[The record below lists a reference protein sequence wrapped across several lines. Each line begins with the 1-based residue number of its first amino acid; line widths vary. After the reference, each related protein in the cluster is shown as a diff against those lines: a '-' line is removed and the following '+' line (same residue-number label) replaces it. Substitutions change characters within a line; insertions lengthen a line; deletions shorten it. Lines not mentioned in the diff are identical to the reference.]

1 MIKKRVLLV
10 LVAVLWLWPVFD
22 TLHAKERRGV
32 VTMMVDL
39 KAPAEARTVRLWV
52 PYPLSD
58 ENQEITRIG
67 VTGNYSSA
75 QVYREGR
82 FGNTMLFVEWNEPS
96 PSRTLTYKFDVTRK
110 ERITKDF
117 TTTRELPLSQRE
129 IAKFL
134 TLDDYNPSAQQ
145 KVKDLAAR
153 ITKGKSTVLAKAKAV
168 YGWIVENM
176 HRDANVK
183 GCGFGEVDKLVETL
197 GGKCADIH
205 SVFVALARASGV
217 PAREIYGLRMP
228 AGSSGDAT
236 KAQHCWAEFYLPG
249 YGWVVA
255 DPADVA
261 KAILE
266 KNLTLAQ
273 AQPYREY
280 FFGAVDESRIA
291 YGTGRNIVL
300 NPAQANAPLTYF
312 MYPYAEADGKMLNED
327 LYGFNLGYT
336 ITFSE
341 EQATA
346 STPR

>member
-1 MIKKRVLLV
+1 MTKKWVISV

-22 TLHAKERRGV
+22 TLQAKERRGV
-32 VTMMVDL
+32 VTVTVDL
-39 KAPAEARTVRLWV
+39 KAPAEARSVKLWV

-67 VTGNYSSA
+67 LTGNYSGA

-96 PSRTLTYKFDVTRK
+96 PSRTLTYKFDVMRK
-110 ERITKDF
+110 ERITKNF
-117 TTTRELPLSQRE
+117 ISRELPVPQAE
-129 IAKFL
+129 MANFL
-134 TLDDYNPSAQQ
+134 TLKDYDASAER
-145 KVKDLAAR
+145 KVKELAGK
-153 ITKGKSTVLAKAKAV
+153 ITRDKKTVLAKAHAV
-168 YGWIVENM
+168 YDWIVENM

-183 GCGFGEVDKLVETL
+183 GCGFGEVDKLLEKL

-228 AGSSGDAT
+228 AGNSGDAT
-236 KAQHCWAEFYLPG
+236 RGQHCWAEFYLPG
-249 YGWVVA
+249 HGWVVV

-266 KNLTLAQ
+266 KNLTRAQ

-291 YGTGRNIVL
+291 YGTGKNIVL
-300 NPAQANAPLTYF
+300 SPAQAGAPLTYF

-341 EQATA
+341 QQAIA
-346 STPR
+346 SMPR

>member
-1 MIKKRVLLV
+1 MTKKSVMLV
-10 LVAVLWLWPVFD
+10 LVAVLWLWPAFD
-22 TLHAKERRGV
+22 TLHAKERRGT
-32 VTMMVDL
+32 VTVKVDL

-58 ENQEITRIG
+58 ENQEITRVG
-67 VTGNYSSA
+67 VTGNFSGA

-82 FGNTMLFVEWNEPS
+82 FGNTMLFVEWNEPTS
-96 PSRTLTYKFDVTRK
+96 SRTLTYTFDVMRN
-110 ERITKDF
+110 ERITKNF
-117 TTTRELPLSQRE
+117 TNRELPLSQTE
-129 IAKFL
+129 MADSLALK
-134 TLDDYNPSAQQ
+134 DYNPSAQR
-145 KVKDLAAR
+145 KIKDLAGR
-153 ITKGKSTVLAKAKAV
+153 ITKSKRPVLAKAQAI

-183 GCGFGEVDKLVETL
+183 GCGFGEVDKLLETL

-217 PAREIYGLRMP
+217 PAREVYGLRMP

-249 YGWVVA
+249 YGWVVV

-300 NPAQANAPLTYF
+300 SPAQAGAPLPYF

-341 EQATA
+341 QQATV
-346 STPR
+346 STSR

>member
-1 MIKKRVLLV
+1 MTRKTVISVLAVVVLL
-10 LVAVLWLWPVFD
+10 WPAFA
-22 TLHAKERRGV
+22 TLHAKERQGV
-32 VTMMVDL
+32 VTVDVDL
-39 KAPAEARTVRLWV
+39 KAPAQARSVRLWV

-58 ENQEITRIG
+58 ENQEITRIS
-67 VTGNYSSA
+67 VTGNYSGA
-75 QVYREGR
+75 QVYREGG
-82 FGNTMLFVEWNEPS
+82 FGNTMLFVEWNEPAS
-96 PSRTLTYKFDVTRK
+96 SRKLTYTFEVLRK
-110 ERITKDF
+110 ERVTRNF
-117 TTTRELPLSQRE
+117 TGRELPLSQTE
-129 IAKFL
+129 MAGFL
-134 TLDDYNPSAQQ
+134 TLKDYNPSAQQ
-145 KVKDLAAR
+145 KVNELAAR
-153 ITKGKSTVLAKAKAV
+153 ITKGKGPVLAKAQAV

-183 GCGFGEVDKLVETL
+183 GCGFGEVDKLLETL

-249 YGWVVA
+249 YGWVVV

-291 YGTGRNIVL
+291 YGTGKNILL
-300 NPAQANAPLTYF
+300 NPAQAGAPLVYF
-312 MYPYAEADGKMLNED
+312 MYPYAEADGKSLNED
-327 LYGFNLGYT
+327 LFGFNLGYT
-336 ITFSE
+336 ITFAE
-341 EQATA
+341 RQANATVL
-346 STPR
+346 P